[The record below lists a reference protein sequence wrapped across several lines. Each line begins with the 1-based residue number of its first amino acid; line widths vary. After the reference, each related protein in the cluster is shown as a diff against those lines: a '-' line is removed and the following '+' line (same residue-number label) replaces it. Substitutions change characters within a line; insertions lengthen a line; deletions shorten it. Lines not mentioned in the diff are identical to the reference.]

1 MSHPD
6 EGILQELLDG
16 ELPPSDAAAVRAH
29 LAGCVPC
36 AVLLRDLA
44 ATQTESDAIVA
55 RLPLDP
61 PLVKPAGRARPRR
74 ALNLRAI
81 GLAASVLLVAGTSW
95 MLLRPAGSYSFR
107 GSNDTSSG
115 LALPMPSEE
124 RQEVPATTPAV
135 PPSPS
140 AGARADRSA
149 DRAEKAKQAPL
160 EKKETEANVPAAK
173 VTDGPADKDL
183 AGEGRRAS
191 DIRPASLPE
200 VSAPAAPAPAA
211 ALSAGAAM
219 APGATMTTV
228 AEAEARLGTR
238 LRTISGLTPVS
249 VEMLPVAAD
258 SLLAVRQRYVVS
270 GVPVT
275 LIQASVIPAA
285 RDEVTTRE
293 RDAARY
299 VDGVAAQP
307 GNRGN
312 GFVASGES
320 GGVQPASRSW
330 GAWGS
335 LFQLRGALPAD
346 SIDALMKRVK

>member
-1 MSHPD
+1 
-6 EGILQELLDG
+6 
-16 ELPPSDAAAVRAH
+16 
-29 LAGCVPC
+29 
-36 AVLLRDLA
+36 
-44 ATQTESDAIVA
+44 
-55 RLPLDP
+55 
-61 PLVKPAGRARPRR
+61 
-74 ALNLRAI
+74 
-81 GLAASVLLVAGTSW
+81 
-95 MLLRPAGSYSFR
+95 
-107 GSNDTSSG
+107 
-115 LALPMPSEE
+115 
-124 RQEVPATTPAV
+124 
-135 PPSPS
+135 
-140 AGARADRSA
+140 
-149 DRAEKAKQAPL
+149 
-160 EKKETEANVPAAK
+160 
-173 VTDGPADKDL
+173 
-183 AGEGRRAS
+183 
-191 DIRPASLPE
+191 
-200 VSAPAAPAPAA
+200 
-211 ALSAGAAM
+211 
-219 APGATMTTV
+219 MTTV